1 MKQLLSLYSSS
12 AIAVDLPIQSIQ
24 DVLSLEEAFW
34 KTKNS
39 QHTLKNTIIRH
50 HLKKQRSDEEISMIE
65 NEMQTVIDYFS
76 KKAQSISST
85 LNESN
90 YEKGQFR
97 TGSVSILKKLLLE
110 TQIHMQQATTAFT
123 SLGLTLDIER
133 STLIGLI
140 EIDLSDDEIDT
151 MSSSSDLEDY

>member
-1 MKQLLSLYSSS
+1 MKQLLSLYNSS

-34 KTKNS
+34 KTENS

-97 TGSVSILKKLLLE
+97 TILKKLLLE

-133 STLIGLI
+133 STLTGPI
-140 EIDLSDDEIDT
+140 EIDLSDDEIDA